1 MMTAEEIETF
11 QSDNVLIGETFEEL
25 TLRHKKELKDLNA
38 KTTALKKTATK
49 GDKKRKKE
57 VQNEIAKLEAEL
69 HKRQEE
75 EVKKQ
80 PSNKSELS
88 GKVLKEEIKV

>member
-1 MMTAEEIETF
+1 MMTTEAF
-11 QSDNVLIGETFEEL
+11 QSDNILTGETFEEL
-25 TLRHKKELKDLNA
+25 TLRHKKELKELNA
-38 KTTALKKTATK
+38 KTTALKRTATK

-75 EVKKQ
+75 EVRQ
-80 PSNKSELS
+80 FQQSSNKNDPS
-88 GKVLKEEIKV
+88 GKASSEEIKV